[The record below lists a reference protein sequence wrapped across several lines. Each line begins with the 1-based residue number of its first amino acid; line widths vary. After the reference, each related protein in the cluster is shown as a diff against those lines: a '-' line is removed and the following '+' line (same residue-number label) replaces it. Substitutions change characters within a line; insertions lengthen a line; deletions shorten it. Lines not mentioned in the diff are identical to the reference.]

1 MNTYK
6 NNNLFWKSMIL
17 KKILYAVRISA
28 LITILL
34 IIINRIFM
42 SDKKI
47 IFTYSEI
54 TLLLIVIVLFI
65 ISELIHY
72 VIMCFSLYGETAN
85 VINYMYFPKV
95 KLKTIKNMKS
105 SIAKDRAV
113 TQDELIDYYKKHY
126 KLIIYNPVWR
136 QEAIVY
142 YWINE
147 FDGMELCA
155 LRFKYVNALLDTYI
169 NQNRY
174 IYTITDRINH
184 LLIEREG
191 YSWMD

>member
-17 KKILYAVRISA
+17 KIILYAVRISA

-34 IIINRIFM
+34 IFINRIFM

-95 KLKTIKNMKS
+95 KLKTIKNMKMN
-105 SIAKDRAV
+105 KDFKGH
-113 TQDELIDYYKKHY
+113 TFFLNKSFKSKKI
-126 KLIIYNPVWR
+126 K
-136 QEAIVY
+136 
-142 YWINE
+142 
-147 FDGMELCA
+147 
-155 LRFKYVNALLDTYI
+155 
-169 NQNRY
+169 
-174 IYTITDRINH
+174 INH
-184 LLIEREG
+184 KKYEK
-191 YSWMD
+191 